1 MMGMSIS
8 SAAKLLI
15 DKALTHERLKE
26 MELQLKSNVNLEVKL
41 ISKTPSK
48 KGPYSLNYKL

>member
-41 ISKTPSK
+41 ISKTPTK
-48 KGPYSLNYKL
+48 KGPY